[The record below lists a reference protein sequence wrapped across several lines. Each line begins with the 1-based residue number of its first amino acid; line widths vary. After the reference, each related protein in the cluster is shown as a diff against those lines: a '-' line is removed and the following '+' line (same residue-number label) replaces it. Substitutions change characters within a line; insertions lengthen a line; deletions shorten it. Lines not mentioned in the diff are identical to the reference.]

1 MIPAA
6 ESICEAKAETSI
18 VWLMVER
25 VVEPPAKKFW
35 PLSGGPG
42 EVSSG
47 PPKAGPYAH
56 GEGSPVIVQPGIVPA
71 PVQLLFVGLLASAL
85 PFWTRFTFSAADPP
99 PPPPPPAEVSV
110 NGCENIGVEL
120 LF

>member
-6 ESICEAKAETSI
+6 ESICDAKAETSI

-25 VVEPPAKKFW
+25 VTLPPAKKFL

-47 PPKAGPYAH
+47 KPGLPYAH
-56 GEGSPVIVQPGIVPA
+56 GEASPVMVQPGIVPA
-71 PVQLLFVGLLASAL
+71 PVQVLLGGLLASAL
-85 PFWTRFTFSAADPP
+85 PF
-99 PPPPPPAEVSV
+99 
-110 NGCENIGVEL
+110 
-120 LF
+120 